1 MNART
6 RAQLQFADV
15 LASMLERRGRVM
27 AFMEIVDALLVDEW
41 GTISNGGAPAMH
53 RRVYRA
59 LTLMVE
65 AGRLATVLR
74 QTNEVE
80 QPRANARMYG
90 TPGVVARYMR
100 RTSYSTDEL
109 AGVFYALRNVALVA
123 PEECSSEHKKRR
135 AGWVRQRRSAA

>member
-1 MNART
+1 MRART
-6 RAQLQFADV
+6 IAQLQFADV

-27 AFMEIVDALLVDEW
+27 SFMDIVDAMLMDEW
-41 GTISNGGAPAMH
+41 GTISSGAVASMH

-59 LTLMVE
+59 LTLLVD
-65 AGRLATVLR
+65 AGRLAKVPR
-74 QTNEVE
+74 QTNDVE

-123 PEECSSEHKKRR
+123 PEECASEHKKRR
-135 AGWVRQRRSAA
+135 CGWRRHDRRAA